1 MLNIGTESEMVTI
14 LIDKLNEKQISL
26 VNYLREAKQGNISLS
41 DAEIREIR
49 ETFVIHSMEELIE
62 RFSPSITFRMN
73 GEQIAIPLCCKN
85 GFFQRLI
92 SMCEVIFRGEYTD
105 ITQEELEDSLLCT
118 ENKEDLLSLLH
129 TFLQQAKEYLEG
141 GKTRERRF
149 VVETQEHMSLRKIA
163 VSKRF
168 LDNDADMT
176 KMDKVKIEHNQ
187 AKEALS
193 EMNWRDSLAYW
204 CLYLKEKELSDSEK
218 EALII
223 FYEEQK
229 EVYAGLQEQFMWQAK
244 PILQTLIDCY
254 FYFRKQDAGELLI
267 TNCLAEE
274 LVDTECRKAL
284 FLYLDTVNGKQ
295 YDEDAITKVILPNVD
310 EDQAKEKLARERFQ
324 ASKKEIPIRNTNT
337 VETAKEIQHMFGQ
350 YQIETQLIRCQEGKP
365 LGALLTGIDEK
376 IENVSKQDEQL
387 RELCRW
393 LNEWNVQGEIK

>member
-1 MLNIGTESEMVTI
+1 MVTI

-26 VNYLREAKQGNISLS
+26 VDYLRKAKQSNISLS

-49 ETFVIHSMEELIE
+49 ETFVVHSMKELIE
-62 RFSPSITFRMN
+62 RFEPSITILVK
-73 GEQIAIPLCCKN
+73 GEQIIVPLCHAD

-105 ITQEELEDSLLCT
+105 ITQEELKDSLLCT
-118 ENKEDLLSLLH
+118 ENKEDVLSLLH
-129 TFLQQAKEYLEG
+129 TFLQQAKEYLED

-149 VVETQEHMSLRKIA
+149 VVETQEHMSLRKIT

-168 LDNDADMT
+168 LDSDDDMT
-176 KMDKVKIEHNQ
+176 EMEKVKIEHNQ
-187 AKEALS
+187 AKEALL

-218 EALII
+218 EALKIV
-223 FYEEQK
+223 YEEQK
-229 EVYAGLQEQFMWQAK
+229 EVYAELQEQFMWQAK

-254 FYFRKQDAGELLI
+254 FYLKKSDAGELLI

-274 LVDTECRKAL
+274 LADTKGRKAL
-284 FLYLDTVNGKQ
+284 FRYLDTVNGKQ

-310 EDQAKEKLARERFQ
+310 EDQAKEKLTRERFQ
-324 ASKKEIPIRNTNT
+324 ASKKEMSIRNNNT
-337 VETAKEIQHMFGQ
+337 VETAKEIQHMFGK

-376 IENVSKQDEQL
+376 IENVSKQEEQL